1 MSWKNVPIAAGVTT
15 VTFATR
21 CPSGFPMGLLS
32 SPTLAI
38 GNRVSIMDD
47 IQLEDLVE
55 RAADGDSAAWRTL
68 WEDVEP
74 WLIKLVG
81 NPRFLGRVGQR
92 DDDRNNIILEVMAR
106 LHVDHFHRLQLYV
119 ATRRSNPNLKFK
131 TWLRVVAKR
140 VGIDY
145 LRGHQNYVDR
155 RRDPNRGSAPGEWIE
170 PGTLPSQSK
179 LPGERPP
186 MTNRGTA
193 LELLRYAAGAVPE
206 PQLSALE
213 MWTQS
218 ASYDEIARE
227 LQIAEGAAGAERLVR
242 AAIERLRRRFRGGPD
257 A

>member
-1 MSWKNVPIAAGVTT
+1 MSCKNELIEIIDTT
-15 VTFATR
+15 VTFVPWR
-21 CPSGFPMGLLS
+21 PSGLSMGLLS
-32 SPTLAI
+32 SSTLGI
-38 GNRVSIMDD
+38 GERIVVDD
-47 IQLEDLVE
+47 VQLEALVA
-55 RAADGDSAAWRTL
+55 RAADGDATAWRDL

-106 LHVDHFHRLQLYV
+106 LHADGFNRLTLFVD
-119 ATRRSNPNLKFK
+119 TRRTNPNLKFK

-155 RRDPNRGSAPGEWIE
+155 RRDPNRGSTPGEWIE
-170 PGTLPSQSK
+170 PGTLPSPSRM
-179 LPGERPP
+179 PGERPP

-193 LELLRYAAGAVPE
+193 LELLRYAAGSVPE

-227 LQIAEGAAGAERLVR
+227 LEIIDGPGGAERLVR
-242 AAIERLRRRFRGGPD
+242 AAIERLRRKFRGGPD